1 MSSGLDQI
9 SHDSFVECRNALTSG
24 NALTW
29 RSSTSDLAVSVW
41 VSDNAVPVK
50 FSSRLKCLFTNS
62 TCIRTR
68 FVFTHVSE
76 PTSSVKCPKWTVVLI
91 VKLCE
96 GARKRANSF
105 LDFLNF

>member
-29 RSSTSDLAVSVW
+29 RCSAVSVW

-62 TCIRTR
+62 ARIRTR

-105 LDFLNF
+105 LDFFNF